1 MRANRISS
9 VAEEVFGRIDDV
21 GEDTSFIA
29 GLGDGSNSSLSE
41 RRIEFVFPAREQ
53 IHIFSED
60 LFELENDPTDL
71 RRVGG
76 NYDYVSVVMLVS
88 TRARSF

>member
-29 GLGDGSNSSLSE
+29 GLGDGSKISLSWKTTQL
-41 RRIEFVFPAREQ
+41 ISDA
-53 IHIFSED
+53 
-60 LFELENDPTDL
+60 
-71 RRVGG
+71 
-76 NYDYVSVVMLVS
+76 
-88 TRARSF
+88 